1 MFKSSKYLGSFMPSQ
16 FWKKNDWVFLDFLS
30 MPFICA
36 IKFWLKYAN
45 LSLSDVLKFM
55 LRKRCLQELKER

>member
-1 MFKSSKYLGSFMPSQ
+1 MPSQ